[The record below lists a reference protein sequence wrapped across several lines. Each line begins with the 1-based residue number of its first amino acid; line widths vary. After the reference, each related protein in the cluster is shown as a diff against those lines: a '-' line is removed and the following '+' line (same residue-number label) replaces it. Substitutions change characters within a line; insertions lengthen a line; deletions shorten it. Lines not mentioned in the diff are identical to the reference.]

1 MPSGRNTNGTFA
13 PGNAGGP
20 GRPRRAVERDYLAA
34 LSDAVS
40 LDAWKAVVARAV
52 ADAKA
57 GDARAREWLSRH
69 VLGEQPPSL
78 KGLVIAEAA
87 GISAEGEI
95 AAEARHRATFDRLMG
110 QLADADG
117 PANP

>member
-1 MPSGRNTNGTFA
+1 MPSGRNANGKFA
-13 PGNAGGP
+13 PGNLGGP

-40 LDAWKAVVARAV
+40 LDDWKAVVARAV

-57 GDARAREWLSRH
+57 GDARARDWLSRH
-69 VLGEQPPSL
+69 VLGADPPSL
-78 KGLVIAEAA
+78 KGLATAEAA
-87 GISAEGEI
+87 GITAEAELE
-95 AAEARHRATFDRLMG
+95 AEARQRATFDRLMG